1 MQPGNDGAAT
11 AGPSS
16 SKPAIE
22 YSRRLTAR
30 EAEARRL
37 HKQHICLGN
46 ARLALFV
53 VILVLGW
60 KSGTSKGWW
69 PYYALAVAA
78 VAFVLLGIWN
88 GRAVRGKNKANRAAN
103 FYRRGLMRIEDR
115 WAGSG
120 ETGQDFQVPDHLY
133 AEDLDILGDGSL
145 FQLLC
150 TARTRM
156 GKSRLAQWLLAPA
169 APREVLERQPGVKEL
184 AAKLE
189 LREDLAAAG
198 ETDHIAAD
206 GDKLSNWV
214 KEEIG
219 LNYRRW
225 WPWTLLLSALSIPAL
240 VYGFLGHWTPFLI
253 IVAVNGTITFNI
265 RQRLAR
271 TFIGS
276 DQACKNLDALACLL
290 RRLEEE
296 HFDAPRLR
304 AFHDAL
310 LTGNL
315 KSSECIAK
323 LAKLCQL
330 ADSRRNMLVAVL
342 DPALLYSVQVGFAL
356 ERWKTRFGAGVIAW
370 LDAIGQLEA
379 LSSLGAYNFEHPQD
393 PFPEFSVAQAPG
405 FEGQAIGH
413 PLLPAS
419 TCVPNDVVLGG
430 SSQVL
435 LVSGSNMSGKST
447 LLRAVGVNAVLAMTG
462 APVRA
467 RSLRLSPLNIG
478 GAMRLSDSLQKGV
491 SHFYAE
497 ISRIRQVV
505 ELSKKNHVLFL
516 FDEILQGTN
525 SHDRRVGAEGILRA
539 LILNGAIGLVT
550 THDLALTEL
559 QKVFPDRVCNV
570 HFQEKLEAGK
580 LHFDYQLREGV
591 VTTSNGIEL
600 MKSVGLEVGEEQ
612 Y

>member
-1 MQPGNDGAAT
+1 
-11 AGPSS
+11 
-16 SKPAIE
+16 
-22 YSRRLTAR
+22 
-30 EAEARRL
+30 
-37 HKQHICLGN
+37 
-46 ARLALFV
+46 
-53 VILVLGW
+53 
-60 KSGTSKGWW
+60 
-69 PYYALAVAA
+69 
-78 VAFVLLGIWN
+78 
-88 GRAVRGKNKANRAAN
+88 
-103 FYRRGLMRIEDR
+103 
-115 WAGSG
+115 
-120 ETGQDFQVPDHLY
+120 
-133 AEDLDILGDGSL
+133 
-145 FQLLC
+145 
-150 TARTRM
+150 
-156 GKSRLAQWLLAPA
+156 
-169 APREVLERQPGVKEL
+169 
-184 AAKLE
+184 
-189 LREDLAAAG
+189 
-198 ETDHIAAD
+198 
-206 GDKLSNWV
+206 
-214 KEEIG
+214 
-219 LNYRRW
+219 
-225 WPWTLLLSALSIPAL
+225 
-240 VYGFLGHWTPFLI
+240 
-253 IVAVNGTITFNI
+253 
-265 RQRLAR
+265 
-271 TFIGS
+271 
-276 DQACKNLDALACLL
+276 
-290 RRLEEE
+290 
-296 HFDAPRLR
+296 
-304 AFHDAL
+304 
-310 LTGNL
+310 
-315 KSSECIAK
+315 
-323 LAKLCQL
+323 
-330 ADSRRNMLVAVL
+330 MLVAVL
-342 DPALLYSVQVGFAL
+342 DPALLYSVQVAFAL